1 MIHSE
6 VKKVMML
13 YSSKLNEMF
22 PNQVLGIYLY
32 GSTVLGAFHPERS
45 DIDFVTVFS
54 QELSGKEL
62 KKLSHLHKKIR
73 AENPLVKK
81 FECEYLSLDE
91 QHQLH
96 LHKAYPFFEGTKC
109 KGKRRLMKIALYQL
123 VHDSYV
129 VYGPN
134 FSTYCSN
141 IVLNDDVMQEM
152 EYNLNHYI
160 ASKVSKSYLFLFDS
174 WIEFIVL
181 TLCRVYYTLKTGK
194 ITSKELACEEVI
206 KDFDLSYSNIL
217 QEALRIRGRV
227 QDKSKYKN
235 RWERKNATIHFINSL
250 SEYCNRAFLSR

>member
-1 MIHSE
+1 MIHNE

-22 PNQVLGIYLY
+22 PNQILGVYLY
-32 GSTVLGAFHPERS
+32 GSTVIGAFHSESS

-54 QELSGKEL
+54 REVTDKEVR
-62 KKLSHLHKKIR
+62 KLSYLHKKLR
-73 AENPLVKK
+73 TENPLIKK

-91 QHQLH
+91 QNQLH
-96 LHKAYPFFEGTKC
+96 LHRSFPFFNGTKC
-109 KGKRRLMKIALYQL
+109 KGKRKLMKIAVYQL
-123 VHDSYV
+123 VHDSYA

-134 FSTYCSN
+134 FSTYYSN
-141 IVLNDDVMQEM
+141 IDWKDIMQEM

-160 ASKVSKSYLFLFDS
+160 ASKASRSYLFLFDF

-194 ITSKELACEEVI
+194 ITSKELACAEVI
-206 KDFDLSYSNIL
+206 KDFDLRYSDIL
-217 QEALRIRGRV
+217 HEALRIRGRV
-227 QDKSKYKN
+227 QAKSNYKN

-250 SEYCNRAFLSR
+250 REYCNQAFLSR

>member
-1 MIHSE
+1 MIHNE

-13 YSSKLNEMF
+13 YSSRLNEMF
-22 PNQVLGIYLY
+22 PTEVRGVYLY
-32 GSTVLGAFHPERS
+32 GSTILEAFHPESS

-54 QELSGKEL
+54 RELTDEEL
-62 KKLSHLHKKIR
+62 KKLSYLHKQVR

-91 QHQLH
+91 QNQLH
-96 LHKAYPFFEGTKC
+96 LDKSFPFFEGTKC
-109 KGKRRLMKIALYQL
+109 KGERRLMKIAVYQL
-123 VHDSYV
+123 IHDSYA

-134 FSTYCSN
+134 FSTYYSSIN
-141 IVLNDDVMQEM
+141 RQDIMQEM

-160 ASKVSKSYLFLFDS
+160 ASKASKSYLFLFDS

-206 KDFDLSYSNIL
+206 KDFDLSYSDIL
-217 QEALRIRGRV
+217 HEALRIRGRD
-227 QDKSKYKN
+227 QAKSNYKN
-235 RWERKNATIHFINSL
+235 RWERKKATIQFINSL
-250 SEYCNRAFLSR
+250 REYCNQTFLTR

>member
-1 MIHSE
+1 MIHNE

-13 YSSKLNEMF
+13 YSSSLNEMF

-54 QELSGKEL
+54 QELTGEEL
-62 KKLSHLHKKIR
+62 KKLSYLHKKIR

-91 QHQLH
+91 QNQLH
-96 LHKAYPFFEGTKC
+96 LYKSYPFFEGTKC

-123 VHDSYV
+123 VHDSYA

-134 FSTYCSN
+134 FSTYYSS
-141 IVLNDDVMQEM
+141 IDLNDVMQEM

-206 KDFDLSYSNIL
+206 KDFDIRYSDIL
-217 QEALRIRGRV
+217 HEALRIRGRF
-227 QDKSKYKN
+227 QAKSNYKN

-250 SEYCNRAFLSR
+250 KEYCNQVFLSR

>member
-22 PNQVLGIYLY
+22 PNQILGIYLY
-32 GSTVLGAFHPERS
+32 GSTVLGAFHSESS
-45 DIDFVTVFS
+45 DIDFVTVFRH
-54 QELSGKEL
+54 ELSGKEL

-91 QHQLH
+91 QNQLH
-96 LHKAYPFFEGTKC
+96 IHKIYPFFEGTKC

-123 VHDSYV
+123 VHDSYA

-134 FSTYCSN
+134 FSTYYSN
-141 IVLNDDVMQEM
+141 KVLNVDVMQEM

-160 ASKVSKSYLFLFDS
+160 ASKASRSYLFLFDS

-194 ITSKELACEEVI
+194 ITSKELACEEVM
-206 KDFDLSYSNIL
+206 KDFDLKYSDIL

-227 QDKSKYKN
+227 QAKSNYKN

-250 SEYCNRAFLSR
+250 REYCNQAFLSR